1 MATVG
6 RFTARVDQGP
16 VVTGVPAIEQRTRAT
31 PEQVWSVL
39 ADGWL
44 YPSWVVGASR
54 ARHVEPGWPEVGQCI
69 HHSFGVWPLVLDDV
83 TEVVESQPHRRLT
96 MRAKGWPAGE
106 ALVTVTLESEP
117 TGSLLRLAEDAS
129 SGPGLLVPRVVRQA
143 VITPRNTESL
153 KRLVFLAEGRAH
165 AAL

>member
-1 MATVG
+1 M
-6 RFTARVDQGP
+6 
-16 VVTGVPAIEQRTRAT
+16 TGVPAIEQHTRAT
-31 PEQVWSVL
+31 PDQVWSVL

-54 ARHVEPGWPEVGQCI
+54 VRHVEPGWPEVGQRI

-83 TEVVESQPHRRLT
+83 TEVVESQPHRLLT

-106 ALVTVTLESEP
+106 AMVTVTLESEP

-129 SGPGLLVPRVVRQA
+129 SGPGLLVLRLVRQA